1 MQRPGAFP
9 YAKPVRQ
16 WKMPEVY
23 REFLTALSQPVN
35 GGGVPE
41 FLRVMAMG
49 RTYGPE
55 NLEQAMR
62 QALSENIV
70 DAERVRQL
78 VSRGSYPVSVSK
90 NAEKRRTGKKPIAR
104 SESFL
109 FDCEPQGAFIF
120 LLEFFCYNL
129 PHHELIVYKLIIC

>member
-1 MQRPGAFP
+1 MQRPRAFP
-9 YAKPVRQ
+9 YAKAVRQ
-16 WKMPEVY
+16 WKMPDVY

-55 NLEQAMR
+55 NLGQAMR

-78 VSRGSYPVSVSK
+78 ISRGSYPVNVSAK
-90 NAEKRRTGKKPIAR
+90 Q
-104 SESFL
+104 ESQYQAKVIL
-109 FDCEPQGAFIF
+109 PDLRQFDQLRLVKMLCCGPDPVI
-120 LLEFFCYNL
+120 L
-129 PHHELIVYKLIIC
+129 HR